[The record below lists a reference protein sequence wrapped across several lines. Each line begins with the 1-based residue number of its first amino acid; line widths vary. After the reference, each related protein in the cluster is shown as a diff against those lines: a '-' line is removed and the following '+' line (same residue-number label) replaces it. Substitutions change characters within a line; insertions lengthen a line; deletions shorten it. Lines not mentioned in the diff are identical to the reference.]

1 MSRSAS
7 GPFHCGVFFVC
18 AALCAALVWSAGMV
32 SAQVLGSCGTPSE
45 DTPAAPPAEGTGPIS
60 SACMPLPGDRAINF
74 ELPAVVGDEIKMVKL
89 SDYNGAWRVVC
100 FYPADF
106 TFV

>member
-1 MSRSAS
+1 MGSAFS
-7 GPFHCGVFFVC
+7 
-18 AALCAALVWSAGMV
+18 
-32 SAQVLGSCGTPSE
+32 QVLGACGTKSE
-45 DTPAAPPAEGTGPIS
+45 NAPAPPGPPPEGGP
-60 SACMPLPGDRAINF
+60 APMEVHPLLLPGQRAINF

-89 SDYNGAWRVVC
+89 SDYNGMWRVVC

>member
-1 MSRSAS
+1 MKKL
-7 GPFHCGVFFVC
+7 VFLMIV
-18 AALCAALVWSAGMV
+18 ALVLALSGGSV
-32 SAQVLGSCGTPSE
+32 FSQVLGACGTKSE
-45 DTPAAPPAEGTGPIS
+45 NAPAPPGPPPQGAPPS
-60 SACMPLPGDRAINF
+60 MEVHPLLLPGQRAINF

-89 SDYNGAWRVVC
+89 SDYNGMWRVVC